1 MATAPWTTLKFP
13 HSYRQAPSRWPHLL
27 YSWLPVLVCASIF
40 AIESTAAFGANR
52 TSVPLYAAC
61 HAIFYV
67 EVPPGASVGEH
78 PHRSDSEEYYLILS
92 GSGRLRLGDETLD
105 VAAGDL
111 IRNDPGQT
119 HGLVNTGPEPL
130 RFFVFDAETRSS

>member
-1 MATAPWTTLKFP
+1 MSAIDDKPAGFRRVNLFSLPLNTGDAHGGSGTL
-13 HSYRQAPSRWPHLL
+13 RWA
-27 YSWLPVLVCASIF
+27 LVASPDQV
-40 AIESTAAFGANR
+40 A
-52 TSVPLYAAC
+52 AAC
-61 HAIFYV
+61 HAIHYA
-67 EVPPGASVGEH
+67 ELSPEASIGEH
-78 PHRSDSEEYYLILS
+78 PHQHDSEEYYLILS